1 MLHEYRDI
9 ITHMKESKQDNA
21 HFLRIF
27 DKHNELDDEIV
38 KAENNEIILT
48 DVELETLK
56 KKKLLLKDEAYG
68 ILMQYKKEHNL

>member
-9 ITHMKESKQDNA
+9 ITHLKENKQDNA

-27 DKHNELDDEIV
+27 DQHNDLDDQV
-38 KAENNEIILT
+38 RKAENGET
-48 DVELETLK
+48 PMGDVELETLK

-68 ILMQYKKEHNL
+68 ILMNYKKEHNL

>member
-9 ITHMKESKQDNA
+9 ITHMKENHEANS

-27 DKHNELDDEIV
+27 DKHNALDDEISKV
-38 KAENNEIILT
+38 ERGELVLT
-48 DVELETLK
+48 DKEVEELK

-68 ILMQYKKEHNL
+68 ILVAYKKEHAL